1 MSQYKELASVLVAL
15 AKQLDMDGVNV
26 SQSLN
31 RSAAIL
37 RSLDAQ
43 PVAEVMVM
51 GSYRGKPILGCVLH
65 SDSAKVGDKLYAA
78 PVAAQPTFEKGSWQ
92 HAVDDQLVGFGRTS
106 QEFGSPHDA
115 VRWLIEQEV
124 QAAQPTRE
132 QAQRERMEARQW
144 NAKAFNFPE
153 YFAALQ
159 RAMQARNATPA
170 DVSRATGVSA
180 TTLTRMK
187 EGRRPDAASL
197 AALSAWAGLNPAAY
211 VKASPATAD
220 FDLPAQSDEV
230 AAQPQQAK
238 PLSDAEFALNML
250 EMMFTAYEN
259 GTPCYEDPEDEV
271 GFMGYAF
278 RLADD
283 DFKNIGDFLNRV
295 RPVQSCIKEQG

>member
-230 AAQPQQAK
+230 AAQPQQIYGWVGSAFPVFVNPISAQPQQAK
-238 PLSDAEFALNML
+238 PLSDAEIE
-250 EMMFTAYEN
+250 EMCPKF
-259 GTPCYEDPEDEV
+259 EDPMRREMWII
-271 GFMGYAF
+271 GFKAAHG
-278 RLADD
+278 
-283 DFKNIGDFLNRV
+283 
-295 RPVQSCIKEQG
+295 IKEQG